1 VSERLPDG
9 ARAGIRACAIA
20 ALFSLFFSGIAHAE
34 PALADPTRPPLARV
48 GVKLDKKI
56 EKRAPLTLSAVFF
69 AEGHRTAI
77 VNGERVGKGDVVQGA
92 RVIEIERGRVVLIRD
107 DARIELALIGDVK
120 RPRRTDDESDPADE
134 RTEETLR
141 VPAAPREGSPS

>member
-1 VSERLPDG
+1 MSECVPDRT
-9 ARAGIRACAIA
+9 RAGIRACVIA
-20 ALFSLFFSGIAHAE
+20 ALLGLLFSGLAHAE
-34 PALADPTRPPLARV
+34 PALADPTRPPLTRV
-48 GVKLDKKI
+48 GPKLEQKI

-69 AEGHRTAI
+69 AEDHRSAI

-92 RVIEIERGRVVLIRD
+92 RVIEIELGRVVLIRD
-107 DARIELALIGDVK
+107 DARIELPLVGDVK
-120 RPRRTDDESDPADE
+120 RPRRTDAESDPANE